1 MIDRRSLVE
10 VGVAMVLRDRFS
22 NEAGRISNSFRT
34 MMNDM
39 NTWNRGIQM
48 STSNAFEF
56 GKELVGGMARAYQ
69 YSAGVYDQVFLASK
83 MSGANAAQQAR
94 LMQVAKEVNEVT
106 PLTAADIASGEKY
119 LAMAGNNV
127 EQIERMI
134 GPAAKLAS
142 IFSMPLGQKG
152 GVADLVTNI
161 MQTFNIPSQNATQV
175 VDQLATAVTSANIS
189 LTDLAQS
196 FQYSGA
202 EFRNAKISMGDAAAA
217 IGVLGN
223 QGIQASSAG
232 TALANMMRYL
242 TLSVTGQKKGGGE
255 MLKSLGIDP
264 KTLVDASGNLL
275 RLDKIISILGDKLR
289 GKRGID
295 ISSALFNIF
304 GVRGTRAAS
313 ALLQDY
319 WTGANK
325 LTELMDKVAGASG
338 TVENL
343 TQERLQTPAGIIEQ
357 FKSNWE
363 NFIVTAGSTLAEV
376 FSPVLKLG
384 SGILKIINSMQET
397 WAGKFLVKVVATGA
411 VVGTLYQGFKF
422 IQGTIKM
429 ISTFQ
434 ALATS
439 ETNGMAEG
447 MVRTNV
453 QASILEGHMRN
464 ISAMMMRMTAM
475 QMAPGK
481 FFALPMGGTIGKTR
495 KGTVVARDAR
505 GRFTSMSTLA
515 GAGVGAAVG
524 STVTKTAGQQI
535 AKKGARGFGA
545 AVGSTVTKTAG
556 QQIAKKGAMGFGAR
570 LLGGRLL
577 GFLGGPWG
585 LLASIAIPA
594 LIEVIGGL
602 TNSVDKNTAA
612 LTSEETKASIQD
624 RNQQAFVDA
633 VRSAIR
639 DGFKDSRINISV
651 DGNEAGDFA
660 PGGQQD
666 FTGISLGLN

>member
-1 MIDRRSLVE
+1 MINSRSLVE
-10 VGVAMVLRDRFS
+10 VGVAMVLKDRFS

-48 STSNAFEF
+48 SAANAFDF
-56 GKELVGGMARAYQ
+56 GKELVGGMAKAYQ
-69 YSAGVYDQVFLASK
+69 YSAEVYDQVFLASK

-106 PLTAADIASGEKY
+106 PLTAKDIASGERY

-127 EQIERMI
+127 EQIEKMI

-142 IFSMPLGQKG
+142 IFSMPVGEKG
-152 GVADLVTNI
+152 GVADLMTNI

-175 VDQLATAVTSANIS
+175 VDQLATAVNSANIS

-242 TLSVTGQKKGGGE
+242 TLSVTGQKKTGST

-264 KTLVDASGNLL
+264 ASLVDSQGNLL
-275 RLDKIISILGDKLR
+275 RLDKIITMLGDKLR
-289 GKRGID
+289 GRRGID

-319 WTGANK
+319 WSGTNK
-325 LTELMDKVAGASG
+325 LTELMDKVNSAKG
-338 TVENL
+338 TVESL

-363 NFIVTAGSTLAEV
+363 NFVVTVGSTLAQV
-376 FSPVLKLG
+376 FNPLLKFG
-384 SGILKIINSMQET
+384 SGLFKIINDIQET

-411 VVGTLYQGFKF
+411 LVGTLYQGFKF
-422 IQGTIKM
+422 ISGTIRM

-434 ALATS
+434 ALATA
-439 ETNGMAEG
+439 ETEGMAAG
-447 MVRTNV
+447 MTKTNV
-453 QASILEGHMRN
+453 QATILEGHLRN
-464 ISAMMMRMTAM
+464 ISAMMMRMTAL

-481 FFALPMGGTIGKTR
+481 FFALPMGGTVGKTK
-495 KGTVVARDAR
+495 KGTVVARDSQ

-515 GAGVGAAVG
+515 GAGAGAAVG
-524 STVTKTAGQQI
+524 STVTRTAGQQV
-535 AKKGARGFGA
+535 AKRGA
-545 AVGSTVTKTAG
+545 
-556 QQIAKKGAMGFGAR
+556 IGFGAR
-570 LLGGRLL
+570 LLGSRLL
-577 GFLGGPWG
+577 GFLGGPLG
-585 LLASIAIPA
+585 LALSIGIPL

-602 TNSVDKNTAA
+602 TNSVDKNTEA
-612 LTSEETKASIQD
+612 LNSDDNKASIQE
-624 RNQQAFVDA
+624 RNQQAFVEA

-651 DGNEAGDFA
+651 DGEPVGDFA
-660 PGGQQD
+660 PGNSSD
-666 FTGISLGLN
+666 FTGIALGIN

>member
-1 MIDRRSLVE
+1 MINSRSLVE
-10 VGVAMVLRDRFS
+10 VGVAMVLKDRFS

-48 STSNAFEF
+48 SAANAFDF
-56 GKELVGGMARAYQ
+56 GKELVGGMAKAYQ

-106 PLTAADIASGEKY
+106 PLTAKGIASGERY

-127 EQIERMI
+127 EQIEKMI

-142 IFSMPLGQKG
+142 IFSMPLGEKG
-152 GVADLVTNI
+152 GVADLMTNI

-242 TLSVTGQKKGGGE
+242 TLSVTGQKKAGST

-264 KTLVDASGNLL
+264 ASLVDSQGNLL
-275 RLDKIISILGDKLR
+275 RLDKIITMLGDKLR
-289 GKRGID
+289 GRRGID

-319 WTGANK
+319 WSGTNK
-325 LTELMDKVAGASG
+325 LTELMDKVNSAKG
-338 TVENL
+338 TVESL

-363 NFIVTAGSTLAEV
+363 NFVVTVGSTLAQV
-376 FSPVLKLG
+376 FNPLLKFG
-384 SGILKIINSMQET
+384 SGLFKIINDIQET

-411 VVGTLYQGFKF
+411 LVGTLYQGFKF
-422 IQGTIKM
+422 ISGTIRM

-434 ALATS
+434 ALATA
-439 ETNGMAEG
+439 ETEGMAAG
-447 MVRTNV
+447 MTKTNV
-453 QASILEGHMRN
+453 QATILEGHLRN
-464 ISAMMMRMTAM
+464 ISAMMMRMTAL

-481 FFALPMGGTIGKTR
+481 FFALPMGGTVGKTK
-495 KGTVVARDAR
+495 KGTVVARDSQ

-515 GAGVGAAVG
+515 GAGAGAAVG
-524 STVTKTAGQQI
+524 STVTRTAGQQV
-535 AKKGARGFGA
+535 AKRGA
-545 AVGSTVTKTAG
+545 
-556 QQIAKKGAMGFGAR
+556 IGFGAR
-570 LLGGRLL
+570 LLGSRLL
-577 GFLGGPWG
+577 GFLGGPLG
-585 LLASIAIPA
+585 LALSIGIPL
-594 LIEVIGGL
+594 LIEVIGSL
-602 TNSVDKNTAA
+602 TSSVDKNTEA
-612 LTSEETKASIQD
+612 LNSDDNKASIQE
-624 RNQQAFVDA
+624 RNQQAFVEA

-651 DGNEAGDFA
+651 DGEPVGDFA
-660 PGGQQD
+660 PGNSSD
-666 FTGISLGLN
+666 FTGIALGIN

>member
-1 MIDRRSLVE
+1 MINSRSLVE
-10 VGVAMVLRDRFS
+10 VGVAMVLKDRFS

-48 STSNAFEF
+48 SAANAFDF
-56 GKELVGGMARAYQ
+56 GKELVGGMAKAYQ

-106 PLTAADIASGEKY
+106 PLTAKDIASGERY

-127 EQIERMI
+127 EQIEKMI

-142 IFSMPLGQKG
+142 IFSMPLGEKG
-152 GVADLVTNI
+152 GVADLMTNI

-175 VDQLATAVTSANIS
+175 VDQLATAVNSANIS

-242 TLSVTGQKKGGGE
+242 TLSVTGQKKAGST

-264 KTLVDASGNLL
+264 ASLVDSQGNLL
-275 RLDKIISILGDKLR
+275 RLDKIITMLGDKLR
-289 GKRGID
+289 GRRGID

-319 WTGANK
+319 WSGTNK
-325 LTELMDKVAGASG
+325 LTELMDKVNSAKG
-338 TVENL
+338 TVESL
-343 TQERLQTPAGIIEQ
+343 AQERLQTPAGIIEQ

-363 NFIVTAGSTLAEV
+363 NFVVTVGSTLAQV
-376 FSPVLKLG
+376 FNPLPKFG
-384 SGILKIINSMQET
+384 SGLLKIINDIQET

-411 VVGTLYQGFKF
+411 LVGTLYQGFKF
-422 IQGTIKM
+422 ISGTIRM

-434 ALATS
+434 ALATA
-439 ETNGMAEG
+439 ETEGMAAG
-447 MVRTNV
+447 MTKTNV
-453 QASILEGHMRN
+453 QATILEGHLRN
-464 ISAMMMRMTAM
+464 ISAMMMRMTAL

-481 FFALPMGGTIGKTR
+481 FFALPMGGTVGKTK
-495 KGTVVARDAR
+495 KGTVVARDSQ

-515 GAGVGAAVG
+515 GAGAGAAVG
-524 STVTKTAGQQI
+524 STVTRTAGQQV
-535 AKKGARGFGA
+535 AKRGA
-545 AVGSTVTKTAG
+545 
-556 QQIAKKGAMGFGAR
+556 IGFGAR
-570 LLGGRLL
+570 LLGSRLL
-577 GFLGGPWG
+577 GFLGGPLG
-585 LLASIAIPA
+585 LALSIGIPL

-602 TNSVDKNTAA
+602 TNSVDKNTEA
-612 LTSEETKASIQD
+612 LNSDDNKASIQE
-624 RNQQAFVDA
+624 RNQQAFVEA

-651 DGNEAGDFA
+651 DGEPVGDFA
-660 PGGQQD
+660 PGNSSD
-666 FTGISLGLN
+666 FTGIALGIN

>member
-1 MIDRRSLVE
+1 MINSRSLVE
-10 VGVAMVLRDRFS
+10 VGVAMVLKDRFS

-48 STSNAFEF
+48 SAANAFDF
-56 GKELVGGMARAYQ
+56 GKELVGGMAKAYQ

-83 MSGANAAQQAR
+83 MSGANAAQQVR
-94 LMQVAKEVNEVT
+94 LMQVAKEVNEVL
-106 PLTAADIASGEKY
+106 PLTAKDIASGEKY

-127 EQIERMI
+127 EQIEKMI

-142 IFSMPLGQKG
+142 IFSMPLGEKG
-152 GVADLVTNI
+152 GVADLMTNI

-242 TLSVTGQKKGGGE
+242 TLSVTGQKKAGST

-264 KTLVDASGNLL
+264 ASLVDSQGNLL
-275 RLDKIISILGDKLR
+275 RLDKIITMLGDKLR
-289 GKRGID
+289 GRRGID

-319 WTGANK
+319 WSGTNK
-325 LTELMDKVAGASG
+325 LTELMDKVNSAKG

-363 NFIVTAGSTLAEV
+363 NFVVTVGSTLAQV
-376 FSPVLKLG
+376 FNPLLKFG
-384 SGILKIINSMQET
+384 SGLLKIINDIQET

-411 VVGTLYQGFKF
+411 LVGTLYQGFKF
-422 IQGTIKM
+422 ISGTIRM

-434 ALATS
+434 ALATA
-439 ETNGMAEG
+439 ETEGMAAG
-447 MVRTNV
+447 MTKTNV
-453 QASILEGHMRN
+453 QATILEGHLRN
-464 ISAMMMRMTAM
+464 ISAMMMRMTAL

-481 FFALPMGGTIGKTR
+481 FFALPMGGTVGKTK
-495 KGTVVARDAR
+495 KGTVVARDSQ

-515 GAGVGAAVG
+515 GAGAGAAVG
-524 STVTKTAGQQI
+524 STVTRTAGQQV
-535 AKKGARGFGA
+535 AKRGA
-545 AVGSTVTKTAG
+545 
-556 QQIAKKGAMGFGAR
+556 IGFGAR
-570 LLGGRLL
+570 LLGSRLL
-577 GFLGGPWG
+577 GFLGGPLG
-585 LLASIAIPA
+585 LALSIGIPL

-602 TNSVDKNTAA
+602 TNSVDKNTEA
-612 LTSEETKASIQD
+612 LNSDDNKASIQE
-624 RNQQAFVDA
+624 RNQQAFVEA

-651 DGNEAGDFA
+651 DGEPVGDFA
-660 PGGQQD
+660 PGNSSD
-666 FTGISLGLN
+666 FTGIALGIN

>member
-1 MIDRRSLVE
+1 MINSRSLVE
-10 VGVAMVLRDRFS
+10 VGVAMVLKDRFS

-48 STSNAFEF
+48 SAANAFDF
-56 GKELVGGMARAYQ
+56 GKELVGGMAKAYQ

-106 PLTAADIASGEKY
+106 PLTAKDIASGERY

-127 EQIERMI
+127 EQIEKMI

-142 IFSMPLGQKG
+142 IFSMPLGEKG
-152 GVADLVTNI
+152 GVADLMTNI

-242 TLSVTGQKKGGGE
+242 TLSVTGQKKAGST

-264 KTLVDASGNLL
+264 ASLVDSQGNLL
-275 RLDKIISILGDKLR
+275 RLDKIITMLGDKLR
-289 GKRGID
+289 GRRGID

-319 WTGANK
+319 WSGTNK
-325 LTELMDKVAGASG
+325 LTELMDKVNSAKG
-338 TVENL
+338 TVESL

-363 NFIVTAGSTLAEV
+363 NFVVTVGSTLAQV
-376 FSPVLKLG
+376 FNPLLKFG
-384 SGILKIINSMQET
+384 SGLLKIINDIQET

-411 VVGTLYQGFKF
+411 LVGTLYQGFKF
-422 IQGTIKM
+422 ISGTIRM

-434 ALATS
+434 ALATA
-439 ETNGMAEG
+439 ETEGMAAG
-447 MVRTNV
+447 MTKTNV
-453 QASILEGHMRN
+453 QATILEGHIRN
-464 ISAMMMRMTAM
+464 ISAMMMRMTAL

-481 FFALPMGGTIGKTR
+481 FFALPMGGTVGKTK
-495 KGTVVARDAR
+495 KGTVVARDSQ

-515 GAGVGAAVG
+515 GAGAGAAVG
-524 STVTKTAGQQI
+524 STVTRTAGQQV
-535 AKKGARGFGA
+535 AKRGA
-545 AVGSTVTKTAG
+545 
-556 QQIAKKGAMGFGAR
+556 IGFGAR
-570 LLGGRLL
+570 LLGSRLL
-577 GFLGGPWG
+577 GFLGGPLG
-585 LLASIAIPA
+585 LALSIGIPL

-602 TNSVDKNTAA
+602 TNSVDKNTEA
-612 LTSEETKASIQD
+612 LNSDDNKASIQE
-624 RNQQAFVDA
+624 RNQQAFVEA

-651 DGNEAGDFA
+651 DGEPVGDFA
-660 PGGQQD
+660 PGNSSD
-666 FTGISLGLN
+666 FTGIALGIN

>member
-1 MIDRRSLVE
+1 MINSRRLVE
-10 VGVAMVLRDRFS
+10 VGVAMVLKDRFS

-48 STSNAFEF
+48 SAANAFDF
-56 GKELVGGMARAYQ
+56 GKELVGGMAKAYQ

-106 PLTAADIASGEKY
+106 PLTAKDIASGERY

-127 EQIERMI
+127 EQIEKMI

-142 IFSMPLGQKG
+142 IFSMPVGEKG
-152 GVADLVTNI
+152 GVADLMTNI

-175 VDQLATAVTSANIS
+175 VDQLATAVNSANIS

-242 TLSVTGQKKGGGE
+242 TLSVTGQKKAGST

-264 KTLVDASGNLL
+264 ASLVDSQGNLL
-275 RLDKIISILGDKLR
+275 RLDKIITMLGDKLR
-289 GKRGID
+289 GRRGID

-319 WTGANK
+319 WSGTNK
-325 LTELMDKVAGASG
+325 LTELMDKVNSAKG
-338 TVENL
+338 TVESL

-363 NFIVTAGSTLAEV
+363 NFVVTVGSTLAQV
-376 FSPVLKLG
+376 FNPLLKFG
-384 SGILKIINSMQET
+384 SGLLKIINDIQET

-411 VVGTLYQGFKF
+411 LVGTLYQGFKF
-422 IQGTIKM
+422 ISGTIRM

-434 ALATS
+434 ALATA
-439 ETNGMAEG
+439 ETEGMAAG
-447 MVRTNV
+447 MTKTNV
-453 QASILEGHMRN
+453 QATILEGHLRN
-464 ISAMMMRMTAM
+464 ISAMMMRMTAL

-481 FFALPMGGTIGKTR
+481 FFALPMGGTVGKTK
-495 KGTVVARDAR
+495 KGTVVARDSQ

-515 GAGVGAAVG
+515 GAGAGAAVG
-524 STVTKTAGQQI
+524 STVTRTAGQQV
-535 AKKGARGFGA
+535 AKRGA
-545 AVGSTVTKTAG
+545 
-556 QQIAKKGAMGFGAR
+556 IGFGAR
-570 LLGGRLL
+570 LLGSRLL
-577 GFLGGPWG
+577 GFLGGPLG
-585 LLASIAIPA
+585 LALSIGIPL

-602 TNSVDKNTAA
+602 TNSVDKNTEA
-612 LTSEETKASIQD
+612 LNSDDNKASIQE
-624 RNQQAFVDA
+624 RNQQAFVEA

-651 DGNEAGDFA
+651 DGEPVGDFA
-660 PGGQQD
+660 PGNSSD
-666 FTGISLGLN
+666 FTGIALGIN

>member
-1 MIDRRSLVE
+1 MINSRSLVE
-10 VGVAMVLRDRFS
+10 VGVAMVLKDRFS

-48 STSNAFEF
+48 SAANAFDF
-56 GKELVGGMARAYQ
+56 GKELVGGMAKAYQ
-69 YSAGVYDQVFLASK
+69 YSAGVYDQVLLASK

-106 PLTAADIASGEKY
+106 PLTAKDIASGEKY

-127 EQIERMI
+127 EQIEKMI

-142 IFSMPLGQKG
+142 IFSMPLGEKG
-152 GVADLVTNI
+152 GVADLMTNI
-161 MQTFNIPSQNATQV
+161 MQTFDIPSQNATQV

-242 TLSVTGQKKGGGE
+242 TLSVTGQKKAGST

-264 KTLVDASGNLL
+264 ASLVDSQGNLL
-275 RLDKIISILGDKLR
+275 RLDKIITMLGDKLR
-289 GKRGID
+289 GRRGID

-319 WTGANK
+319 WSGTNK
-325 LTELMDKVAGASG
+325 LTELMDKVNSAKG

-363 NFIVTAGSTLAEV
+363 NFIVTAGSTLAKV
-376 FSPVLKLG
+376 FNPLLKFG
-384 SGILKIINSMQET
+384 SGLLKIINDIQET
-397 WAGKFLVKVVATGA
+397 WAGKFLVKIVATGA
-411 VVGTLYQGFKF
+411 LVGTIYQGFKF
-422 IQGTIKM
+422 ISGTIRM

-434 ALATS
+434 ALATA
-439 ETNGMAEG
+439 ETEGMAAG
-447 MVRTNV
+447 MTKTNV
-453 QASILEGHMRN
+453 QATILEGHLRN
-464 ISAMMMRMTAM
+464 ISAMMMRMTAL

-481 FFALPMGGTIGKTR
+481 FFALPMGGTVGKTK
-495 KGTVVARDAR
+495 KGTVVARDSQ

-515 GAGVGAAVG
+515 GAGAGAAVG
-524 STVTKTAGQQI
+524 STVTRTAGQQV
-535 AKKGARGFGA
+535 AKRGA
-545 AVGSTVTKTAG
+545 
-556 QQIAKKGAMGFGAR
+556 IGFGAR
-570 LLGGRLL
+570 LLGSRLL
-577 GFLGGPWG
+577 GFLGGPLG
-585 LLASIAIPA
+585 LALSIGIPL
-594 LIEVIGGL
+594 LIEVIGSL
-602 TNSVDKNTAA
+602 TSSVDKNTEA
-612 LTSEETKASIQD
+612 LNSDDNKASIQE
-624 RNQQAFVDA
+624 RNQQAFVEA

-651 DGNEAGDFA
+651 DGEPVGDFA
-660 PGGQQD
+660 PGNSSD
-666 FTGISLGLN
+666 FTGIALGIN

>member
-1 MIDRRSLVE
+1 MINSRSLVE
-10 VGVAMVLRDRFS
+10 VGVAMVLKDRFS

-48 STSNAFEF
+48 SAANAFDF
-56 GKELVGGMARAYQ
+56 GKELVGGMAKAYQ

-106 PLTAADIASGEKY
+106 PLTAKDIASGERY

-127 EQIERMI
+127 EQIEKMI

-142 IFSMPLGQKG
+142 IFSMPLGEKG
-152 GVADLVTNI
+152 GVADLMTNI

-242 TLSVTGQKKGGGE
+242 TLSITGQKKAGST

-264 KTLVDASGNLL
+264 ASLVDSQGNLL
-275 RLDKIISILGDKLR
+275 RLDKIITMLGDKLR
-289 GKRGID
+289 GRRGID

-319 WTGANK
+319 WSGTNK
-325 LTELMDKVAGASG
+325 LTELMDKVNSAKG
-338 TVENL
+338 TVESL

-363 NFIVTAGSTLAEV
+363 NFVVTVGSTLAQV
-376 FSPVLKLG
+376 FNPLLKFG
-384 SGILKIINSMQET
+384 SGLLRIINDIQET

-411 VVGTLYQGFKF
+411 LVGTIYQGFKF
-422 IQGTIKM
+422 ISGTIRM

-434 ALATS
+434 ALATA
-439 ETNGMAEG
+439 ETEGMAAG
-447 MVRTNV
+447 MTKTNV
-453 QASILEGHMRN
+453 QATILEGHLRN
-464 ISAMMMRMTAM
+464 ISAMMMRMTAL

-481 FFALPMGGTIGKTR
+481 FFALPMGGTVGKTK
-495 KGTVVARDAR
+495 KGTVVARDSQ

-515 GAGVGAAVG
+515 GAGAGAAVG
-524 STVTKTAGQQI
+524 STVTRTAGQQV
-535 AKKGARGFGA
+535 AKRGA
-545 AVGSTVTKTAG
+545 
-556 QQIAKKGAMGFGAR
+556 IGFGAR
-570 LLGGRLL
+570 LLGSRLL
-577 GFLGGPWG
+577 GFLGGPLG
-585 LLASIAIPA
+585 LALSIGIPL

-602 TNSVDKNTAA
+602 TNSVDKNTEA
-612 LTSEETKASIQD
+612 LNSDDNKASIQE
-624 RNQQAFVDA
+624 RNQQAFVEA

-651 DGNEAGDFA
+651 DGEPVGDFA
-660 PGGQQD
+660 PGNSSD
-666 FTGISLGLN
+666 FTGIALGIN

>member
-1 MIDRRSLVE
+1 MINSRSLVE
-10 VGVAMVLRDRFS
+10 VGVAMVLKDRFS

-48 STSNAFEF
+48 SAANAFDF
-56 GKELVGGMARAYQ
+56 GKELVGGMAKAYQ

-106 PLTAADIASGEKY
+106 PLTAKDIASGERY

-127 EQIERMI
+127 EQIEKMI

-142 IFSMPLGQKG
+142 IFSMPLGEKG
-152 GVADLVTNI
+152 GVADLMTNI

-242 TLSVTGQKKGGGE
+242 TLSVTGQKKAGST

-264 KTLVDASGNLL
+264 ASLVDSQGNLL
-275 RLDKIISILGDKLR
+275 RLDKIITMLGDKLR
-289 GKRGID
+289 GRRGID

-319 WTGANK
+319 WSGTNK
-325 LTELMDKVAGASG
+325 LTELMDKVNSAKG
-338 TVENL
+338 TVESL

-363 NFIVTAGSTLAEV
+363 NFVVTVGSTLAQV
-376 FSPVLKLG
+376 FNPLLKFG
-384 SGILKIINSMQET
+384 SGLLRIINDIQET

-411 VVGTLYQGFKF
+411 LVGTLYQGFKF
-422 IQGTIKM
+422 ISGTIRM

-434 ALATS
+434 ALATA
-439 ETNGMAEG
+439 ETEGMAAG
-447 MVRTNV
+447 MTKTNV
-453 QASILEGHMRN
+453 QATILEGHLRN
-464 ISAMMMRMTAM
+464 ISAMMMRMTAL

-481 FFALPMGGTIGKTR
+481 FFALPMGGTVGKTK
-495 KGTVVARDAR
+495 KGTVVARDSQ

-515 GAGVGAAVG
+515 GAGAGAAVG
-524 STVTKTAGQQI
+524 STVTRTAGQQV
-535 AKKGARGFGA
+535 AKRGA
-545 AVGSTVTKTAG
+545 
-556 QQIAKKGAMGFGAR
+556 IGFGAR
-570 LLGGRLL
+570 LLGSRLL
-577 GFLGGPWG
+577 GFLGGPLG
-585 LLASIAIPA
+585 LALSIGIPL

-602 TNSVDKNTAA
+602 TNSVDKNTEA
-612 LTSEETKASIQD
+612 LNSDDNKASIQE
-624 RNQQAFVDA
+624 RNQQAFVEA

-651 DGNEAGDFA
+651 DGEPVGDFA
-660 PGGQQD
+660 PGNSSD
-666 FTGISLGLN
+666 FTGIALGIN

>member
-1 MIDRRSLVE
+1 MINSRSLVE
-10 VGVAMVLRDRFS
+10 VGVAMVLKDRFS

-48 STSNAFEF
+48 SAANAFDF
-56 GKELVGGMARAYQ
+56 GKELVGGMAKAYQ

-106 PLTAADIASGEKY
+106 PLTAKDIASGERY

-127 EQIERMI
+127 EQIEKMI

-142 IFSMPLGQKG
+142 IFSMPLGEKG
-152 GVADLVTNI
+152 GVADLMTNI

-242 TLSVTGQKKGGGE
+242 TLSVTGQKKAGST

-264 KTLVDASGNLL
+264 ASLVDSQGNLL
-275 RLDKIISILGDKLR
+275 RLDKIITMLGDKLR
-289 GKRGID
+289 GRRGID

-319 WTGANK
+319 WSGTNK
-325 LTELMDKVAGASG
+325 LTELMNKVNSAKG

-363 NFIVTAGSTLAEV
+363 NFVVTVGSTLAQV
-376 FSPVLKLG
+376 FNPLLKFG
-384 SGILKIINSMQET
+384 SGLFKIINDIQET
-397 WAGKFLVKVVATGA
+397 WAGKFLVKIVATGA
-411 VVGTLYQGFKF
+411 LVGTIHQGFKF
-422 IQGTIKM
+422 ISGTIRM

-434 ALATS
+434 ALATA
-439 ETNGMAEG
+439 ETEGMAAG
-447 MVRTNV
+447 MTKTNV
-453 QASILEGHMRN
+453 QATILEGHLRN
-464 ISAMMMRMTAM
+464 ISAMMMRMTAL

-481 FFALPMGGTIGKTR
+481 FFALPMGGTVGKTK
-495 KGTVVARDAR
+495 KGTVVARDSQ

-515 GAGVGAAVG
+515 GAGAGAAVG
-524 STVTKTAGQQI
+524 STVTRTAGQQV
-535 AKKGARGFGA
+535 AKRGA
-545 AVGSTVTKTAG
+545 
-556 QQIAKKGAMGFGAR
+556 IGFGAR
-570 LLGGRLL
+570 LLGSRLL
-577 GFLGGPWG
+577 GFLGGPLG
-585 LLASIAIPA
+585 LALSIGIPL
-594 LIEVIGGL
+594 LIEVIGSL
-602 TNSVDKNTAA
+602 TSSVDKNTEA
-612 LTSEETKASIQD
+612 LNSDDNKASIQE
-624 RNQQAFVDA
+624 RNQQAFVEA

-651 DGNEAGDFA
+651 DGEPVGDFA
-660 PGGQQD
+660 PGNSSD
-666 FTGISLGLN
+666 FTGIALGIN

>member
-1 MIDRRSLVE
+1 MINSRSLVE
-10 VGVAMVLRDRFS
+10 VGVAMVLKDRFS

-48 STSNAFEF
+48 SAANAFDF
-56 GKELVGGMARAYQ
+56 GKELVGGMAKAYQ

-106 PLTAADIASGEKY
+106 PLTAKDIASGERY

-127 EQIERMI
+127 EQIEKMI

-142 IFSMPLGQKG
+142 IFSMPLGEKG
-152 GVADLVTNI
+152 GVADLMTNI
-161 MQTFNIPSQNATQV
+161 MQTFNMPSQNATQV

-242 TLSVTGQKKGGGE
+242 TLSVTGQKKAGST

-264 KTLVDASGNLL
+264 ASLVDSQGNLL
-275 RLDKIISILGDKLR
+275 RLDKIITMLGDKLR
-289 GKRGID
+289 GRRGID
-295 ISSALFNIF
+295 VSSALFNIF

-319 WTGANK
+319 WSGTNK
-325 LTELMDKVAGASG
+325 LTELMDKVNSAKG
-338 TVENL
+338 TVESL

-363 NFIVTAGSTLAEV
+363 NFVVTVGSTLAQV
-376 FSPVLKLG
+376 FNPLLKFG
-384 SGILKIINSMQET
+384 SGLLKIINDIQET

-411 VVGTLYQGFKF
+411 LVGTLYQGFKF
-422 IQGTIKM
+422 ISGTIRM

-434 ALATS
+434 ALATA
-439 ETNGMAEG
+439 ETEGMAAG
-447 MVRTNV
+447 MTKTNV
-453 QASILEGHMRN
+453 QATILEGHLRN
-464 ISAMMMRMTAM
+464 ISAMMMRMTAL

-481 FFALPMGGTIGKTR
+481 FFALPMGGTVGKTK
-495 KGTVVARDAR
+495 KGTVVARDSQ
-505 GRFTSMSTLA
+505 GRFTTMSTLA
-515 GAGVGAAVG
+515 GAGAGAAVG
-524 STVTKTAGQQI
+524 STVTRTAGQQV
-535 AKKGARGFGA
+535 AKRGA
-545 AVGSTVTKTAG
+545 
-556 QQIAKKGAMGFGAR
+556 IGFGAR
-570 LLGGRLL
+570 LLGSRLL
-577 GFLGGPWG
+577 GFLGGPLG
-585 LLASIAIPA
+585 LALSIGIPL

-602 TNSVDKNTAA
+602 TSSVDKNTEA
-612 LTSEETKASIQD
+612 LNSDDNKASIQE
-624 RNQQAFVDA
+624 RNQQAFVEA

-639 DGFKDSRINISV
+639 EGFKDSRINISV
-651 DGNEAGDFA
+651 DGEPVGDFA
-660 PGGQQD
+660 PGNSSD
-666 FTGISLGLN
+666 FTGIALGIN

>member
-1 MIDRRSLVE
+1 MINSRSLVE
-10 VGVAMVLRDRFS
+10 VGVAMVLKDRFS

-48 STSNAFEF
+48 SAANAFDF
-56 GKELVGGMARAYQ
+56 GKELVGGMAKAYQ

-106 PLTAADIASGEKY
+106 PLTAKDIASGERY

-127 EQIERMI
+127 EQIEKMI

-142 IFSMPLGQKG
+142 IFSMPLGEKG
-152 GVADLVTNI
+152 GVADLMTNI

-242 TLSVTGQKKGGGE
+242 TLSVTGQKKAGST

-264 KTLVDASGNLL
+264 ASLVDSQGNLL
-275 RLDKIISILGDKLR
+275 RLDKIITMLGDKLR
-289 GKRGID
+289 GRRGID

-319 WTGANK
+319 WSGTNK
-325 LTELMDKVAGASG
+325 LTELMDKVNSAKG
-338 TVENL
+338 TVESL

-363 NFIVTAGSTLAEV
+363 NFIVTAGSTLAQV
-376 FSPVLKLG
+376 FSPILKLG
-384 SGILKIINSMQET
+384 SGLLKIINDIQET

-411 VVGTLYQGFKF
+411 LVGTLYQGFKF
-422 IQGTIKM
+422 ISGTIRM

-434 ALATS
+434 ALATA
-439 ETNGMAEG
+439 ETEGMAAG
-447 MVRTNV
+447 MTKTNV
-453 QASILEGHMRN
+453 QATILEGHLRN
-464 ISAMMMRMTAM
+464 ISAMMMRMTAL

-481 FFALPMGGTIGKTR
+481 FFALPMGGTVGKTK
-495 KGTVVARDAR
+495 KGTVVARDSQ

-515 GAGVGAAVG
+515 GAGAGAAVG
-524 STVTKTAGQQI
+524 STVTRTAGQQV
-535 AKKGARGFGA
+535 AKRGA
-545 AVGSTVTKTAG
+545 
-556 QQIAKKGAMGFGAR
+556 IGFGAR
-570 LLGGRLL
+570 LLGSRLL
-577 GFLGGPWG
+577 GFLGGPLG
-585 LLASIAIPA
+585 LALSIGIPL

-602 TNSVDKNTAA
+602 TNSVDKNTEA
-612 LTSEETKASIQD
+612 LNSDDNKASIQE
-624 RNQQAFVDA
+624 RNQQAFVEA

-651 DGNEAGDFA
+651 DGEPVGDFA
-660 PGGQQD
+660 PGNSSD
-666 FTGISLGLN
+666 FTGIALGIN

>member
-106 PLTAADIASGEKY
+106 PLTAADIASGERY

-142 IFSMPLGQKG
+142 IFSIPLGQKG
-152 GVADLVTNI
+152 GVADLMTNI

-264 KTLVDASGNLL
+264 ASLVDASGNLL

-325 LTELMDKVAGASG
+325 LTELMDKVAGANG

-429 ISTFQ
+429 IGTFQ
-434 ALATS
+434 ALATT

-453 QASILEGHMRN
+453 QATILEGHMRN

-481 FFALPMGGTIGKTR
+481 FFALPMGGAIGKTK

-515 GAGVGAAVG
+515 GGAGVGAAVG
-524 STVTKTAGQQI
+524 SNI
-535 AKKGARGFGA
+535 
-545 AVGSTVTKTAG
+545 TKTAG

-602 TNSVDKNTAA
+602 TSSVDNNTAA
-612 LTSEETKASIQD
+612 LNSEETKASIQD
-624 RNQQAFVDA
+624 RNQQAFIDA
-633 VRSAIR
+633 VRGAIR

>member
-1 MIDRRSLVE
+1 MINSRSLVE
-10 VGVAMVLRDRFS
+10 VGVAMVLKDRFS

-48 STSNAFEF
+48 SAANAFDF
-56 GKELVGGMARAYQ
+56 GKELVGGMAKAYQ

-83 MSGANAAQQAR
+83 VSGANAAQQAR

-106 PLTAADIASGEKY
+106 PLTAKDIASGERY

-127 EQIERMI
+127 EQIEKMI

-142 IFSMPLGQKG
+142 IFSMPVGEKG
-152 GVADLVTNI
+152 GVADLMTNI

-175 VDQLATAVTSANIS
+175 VDQLATAVNSANIS

-242 TLSVTGQKKGGGE
+242 TLSVTGQKKAGST

-264 KTLVDASGNLL
+264 ASLVDSQGNLL
-275 RLDKIISILGDKLR
+275 RLDKIITILGDKLR
-289 GKRGID
+289 GRRGID

-319 WTGANK
+319 WSGTNK
-325 LTELMDKVAGASG
+325 LTELMDKVNSAKG
-338 TVENL
+338 TVESL

-363 NFIVTAGSTLAEV
+363 NFVVTVGSTLAQV
-376 FSPVLKLG
+376 FNPLLKFG
-384 SGILKIINSMQET
+384 SGLFKIINDIQET

-411 VVGTLYQGFKF
+411 LVGTLYQGFKF
-422 IQGTIKM
+422 ISGTIRM

-434 ALATS
+434 ALATA
-439 ETNGMAEG
+439 ETEGMAAG
-447 MVRTNV
+447 MTKTNV
-453 QASILEGHMRN
+453 QATILEGHLRN
-464 ISAMMMRMTAM
+464 ISAMMMRMTAL

-481 FFALPMGGTIGKTR
+481 FFALPMGGTVGKTK
-495 KGTVVARDAR
+495 KGTVVARDSQ

-515 GAGVGAAVG
+515 GAGAGAAVG
-524 STVTKTAGQQI
+524 STVTRTAGQQV
-535 AKKGARGFGA
+535 AKRGA
-545 AVGSTVTKTAG
+545 
-556 QQIAKKGAMGFGAR
+556 IGFGAR
-570 LLGGRLL
+570 LLGSRLL
-577 GFLGGPWG
+577 GFLGGPLG
-585 LLASIAIPA
+585 LALSIGIPL

-602 TNSVDKNTAA
+602 TNSVDKNTEA
-612 LTSEETKASIQD
+612 LNSDDNKASIQE
-624 RNQQAFVDA
+624 RNQQAFVEA

>member
-1 MIDRRSLVE
+1 MINSRSLVE
-10 VGVAMVLRDRFS
+10 VGVAMVLKDRFS

-48 STSNAFEF
+48 SAANAFDF
-56 GKELVGGMARAYQ
+56 GKELVGGMAKAYQ

-106 PLTAADIASGEKY
+106 PLTAKDIASGERY

-127 EQIERMI
+127 EQIEKMI

-142 IFSMPLGQKG
+142 IFSMPLGEKG
-152 GVADLVTNI
+152 GVADLMTNI

-175 VDQLATAVTSANIS
+175 VDQLATAVNSANIS

-242 TLSVTGQKKGGGE
+242 TLSVTGQKKAGST

-264 KTLVDASGNLL
+264 ASLVDSQGNLL
-275 RLDKIISILGDKLR
+275 RLDKIITMLGDKLR
-289 GKRGID
+289 GRRGID

-319 WTGANK
+319 WSGTNK
-325 LTELMDKVAGASG
+325 LTELMDKVNSAKG
-338 TVENL
+338 TVESL
-343 TQERLQTPAGIIEQ
+343 AQERLQTPAGIIEQ

-363 NFIVTAGSTLAEV
+363 NFVVTVGSTLAQV
-376 FSPVLKLG
+376 FNPLLKFG
-384 SGILKIINSMQET
+384 SGLFKIINDIQET

-411 VVGTLYQGFKF
+411 LVGTLYQGFKF
-422 IQGTIKM
+422 ISGTIRM

-434 ALATS
+434 ALATA
-439 ETNGMAEG
+439 ETEGMAAG
-447 MVRTNV
+447 MTKTNV
-453 QASILEGHMRN
+453 QATILEGHLRN
-464 ISAMMMRMTAM
+464 ISAMMMRMTAL

-481 FFALPMGGTIGKTR
+481 FFALPMGGTVGKTK
-495 KGTVVARDAR
+495 KGTVVARDSQ

-515 GAGVGAAVG
+515 GAGAGAAVG
-524 STVTKTAGQQI
+524 STVTRTAGQQV
-535 AKKGARGFGA
+535 AKRGA
-545 AVGSTVTKTAG
+545 
-556 QQIAKKGAMGFGAR
+556 IGFGAR
-570 LLGGRLL
+570 LLGSRLL
-577 GFLGGPWG
+577 GFLGGPLG
-585 LLASIAIPA
+585 LALSIGIPL
-594 LIEVIGGL
+594 LIEVIGSL
-602 TNSVDKNTAA
+602 TSSVDKNTEA
-612 LTSEETKASIQD
+612 LNSDDNKASIQE
-624 RNQQAFVDA
+624 RNQQAFVEA

-651 DGNEAGDFA
+651 DGEPVGDFA
-660 PGGQQD
+660 PGNSSD
-666 FTGISLGLN
+666 FTGIALGIN

>member
-106 PLTAADIASGEKY
+106 PLTAADIASGERY

-357 FKSNWE
+357 FKSTWE

-429 ISTFQ
+429 IGTFQ

-535 AKKGARGFGA
+535 AKKGA
-545 AVGSTVTKTAG
+545 
-556 QQIAKKGAMGFGAR
+556 MGFGAR

-602 TNSVDKNTAA
+602 TNSVDKNTEA

>member
-1 MIDRRSLVE
+1 MINSRSLVE
-10 VGVAMVLRDRFS
+10 VGVAMVLKDRFS

-48 STSNAFEF
+48 SAANAFDF
-56 GKELVGGMARAYQ
+56 GKELVGGMAKAYQ

-106 PLTAADIASGEKY
+106 PLTAKDIASGERY

-127 EQIERMI
+127 EQIEKMI

-142 IFSMPLGQKG
+142 IFSMPLGEKG
-152 GVADLVTNI
+152 GVADLMTNI

-242 TLSVTGQKKGGGE
+242 TLSVTGQKKAGST

-264 KTLVDASGNLL
+264 ASLVDSQGNLL
-275 RLDKIISILGDKLR
+275 RLDKIITMLGDKLR
-289 GKRGID
+289 GRRGID

-319 WTGANK
+319 WSGTNK
-325 LTELMDKVAGASG
+325 LTELMDKVNSAKG
-338 TVENL
+338 TVESL

-363 NFIVTAGSTLAEV
+363 NFIVTAGSTLAQV
-376 FSPVLKLG
+376 FSPILKLG
-384 SGILKIINSMQET
+384 SGLLKIINDIQET

-411 VVGTLYQGFKF
+411 IVGTIYQGFKF
-422 IQGTIKM
+422 ISGTIRM

-434 ALATS
+434 ALATA
-439 ETNGMAEG
+439 ETDGMAAG
-447 MVRTNV
+447 MTRTNV
-453 QASILEGHMRN
+453 QASILEGHLRN
-464 ISAMMMRMTAM
+464 ISAMMMRMTAL

-481 FFALPMGGTIGKTR
+481 FFALPMGGTVGKTK
-495 KGTVVARDAR
+495 KGTVVARDSQ

-515 GAGVGAAVG
+515 GAGAGAAVG
-524 STVTKTAGQQI
+524 STVTRTAGQQV
-535 AKKGARGFGA
+535 AKRGA
-545 AVGSTVTKTAG
+545 
-556 QQIAKKGAMGFGAR
+556 IGFGAR
-570 LLGGRLL
+570 LLGSRLL
-577 GFLGGPWG
+577 GFLGGPLG
-585 LLASIAIPA
+585 LALSIGIPL

-602 TNSVDKNTAA
+602 TNSVDKNTEA
-612 LTSEETKASIQD
+612 LNSDDNKASIQE
-624 RNQQAFVDA
+624 RNQQAFVEA

-651 DGNEAGDFA
+651 DGEPVGDFA
-660 PGGQQD
+660 PGNSSD
-666 FTGISLGLN
+666 FTGIALGIN

>member
-1 MIDRRSLVE
+1 MINSRSLVE
-10 VGVAMVLRDRFS
+10 VGVAMVLKDRFS

-48 STSNAFEF
+48 SAANAFDF
-56 GKELVGGMARAYQ
+56 GKELVGGMAKAYQ

-106 PLTAADIASGEKY
+106 PLTAKDIASGERY

-127 EQIERMI
+127 EQIEKMI

-142 IFSMPLGQKG
+142 IFSMPLGEKG
-152 GVADLVTNI
+152 GVADLMTNV

-242 TLSVTGQKKGGGE
+242 TLSVTGQKKAGST

-264 KTLVDASGNLL
+264 ASLVDSQGNLL
-275 RLDKIISILGDKLR
+275 RLDKIITMLGDKLR
-289 GKRGID
+289 GRRGID

-319 WTGANK
+319 WSGTNK
-325 LTELMDKVAGASG
+325 LTELMDKVNSAKG
-338 TVENL
+338 TVESL

-363 NFIVTAGSTLAEV
+363 NFVVTVGSTLAQV
-376 FSPVLKLG
+376 FNPLLKFG
-384 SGILKIINSMQET
+384 SGLLRIINDIQET

-411 VVGTLYQGFKF
+411 LVGTIYQGFKF
-422 IQGTIKM
+422 ISGTIRM

-434 ALATS
+434 ALATA
-439 ETNGMAEG
+439 ETEGMAAG
-447 MVRTNV
+447 MTKTNV
-453 QASILEGHMRN
+453 QATILEGHLRN
-464 ISAMMMRMTAM
+464 ISAMMMRMTAL

-481 FFALPMGGTIGKTR
+481 FFALPMGGTVGKTK
-495 KGTVVARDAR
+495 KGTVVARDSQ

-515 GAGVGAAVG
+515 GAGAGAAVG
-524 STVTKTAGQQI
+524 STVTRTAGQQV
-535 AKKGARGFGA
+535 AKRGA
-545 AVGSTVTKTAG
+545 
-556 QQIAKKGAMGFGAR
+556 IGFGAR
-570 LLGGRLL
+570 LLGSRLL
-577 GFLGGPWG
+577 GFLGGPLG
-585 LLASIAIPA
+585 LALSIGIPL

-602 TNSVDKNTAA
+602 TSSVDKNTEA
-612 LTSEETKASIQD
+612 LNSDDNKASIQE
-624 RNQQAFVDA
+624 RNQQAFVEA

-651 DGNEAGDFA
+651 DGEPVGDFA
-660 PGGQQD
+660 PGNSSD
-666 FTGISLGLN
+666 FTGIALGIN

>member
-1 MIDRRSLVE
+1 MINSRSLVE
-10 VGVAMVLRDRFS
+10 VGVAMVLKDRFS

-48 STSNAFEF
+48 SAANAFDF
-56 GKELVGGMARAYQ
+56 GKELVGGMAKAYQ

-83 MSGANAAQQAR
+83 VSGANAAQQAR

-106 PLTAADIASGEKY
+106 PLTAKDIASGERY

-127 EQIERMI
+127 EQIEKMI

-142 IFSMPLGQKG
+142 IFSMPLGEKG
-152 GVADLVTNI
+152 GVADLMTNI

-175 VDQLATAVTSANIS
+175 VDQLATAVNSANIS

-242 TLSVTGQKKGGGE
+242 TLSVTGQKKAGST

-264 KTLVDASGNLL
+264 ASLVDSQGNLL
-275 RLDKIISILGDKLR
+275 RLDKIITMLGDKLR
-289 GKRGID
+289 GRRGID

-319 WTGANK
+319 WSGTNN
-325 LTELMDKVAGASG
+325 LTELMDKVNSAKG
-338 TVENL
+338 TVESL
-343 TQERLQTPAGIIEQ
+343 AQERLQTPAGIIEQ

-363 NFIVTAGSTLAEV
+363 NFVVTVGSTLAQV
-376 FSPVLKLG
+376 FNPLLKFG
-384 SGILKIINSMQET
+384 SGLLKIINDIQET

-411 VVGTLYQGFKF
+411 LVGTLYQGFKF
-422 IQGTIKM
+422 ISGTIRM

-434 ALATS
+434 ALATA
-439 ETNGMAEG
+439 ETEGMAAG
-447 MVRTNV
+447 MTKTNV
-453 QASILEGHMRN
+453 QATILEGHLRN
-464 ISAMMMRMTAM
+464 ISAMMMRMTAL

-481 FFALPMGGTIGKTR
+481 FFALPMGGTVGKTK
-495 KGTVVARDAR
+495 KGTVVARDSQ

-515 GAGVGAAVG
+515 GAGAGAAVG
-524 STVTKTAGQQI
+524 STVTRTAGQQV
-535 AKKGARGFGA
+535 AKRGA
-545 AVGSTVTKTAG
+545 
-556 QQIAKKGAMGFGAR
+556 IGFGAR
-570 LLGGRLL
+570 LLGSRLL
-577 GFLGGPWG
+577 GFLGGPLG
-585 LLASIAIPA
+585 LALSIGIPL

-602 TNSVDKNTAA
+602 TNSVDKNTEA
-612 LTSEETKASIQD
+612 LNSDDNKASIQE
-624 RNQQAFVDA
+624 RNQQAFVEA

-651 DGNEAGDFA
+651 DGEPVGDFA
-660 PGGQQD
+660 PGNSSD
-666 FTGISLGLN
+666 FTGIALGIN

>member
-1 MIDRRSLVE
+1 MINSRSLVE
-10 VGVAMVLRDRFS
+10 VGVAMVLKDRFS

-48 STSNAFEF
+48 SAANAFDF
-56 GKELVGGMARAYQ
+56 GKELVGGMAKAYQ

-106 PLTAADIASGEKY
+106 PLTAKDIASGERY

-127 EQIERMI
+127 EQIEKMI

-142 IFSMPLGQKG
+142 IFSMPLGEKG
-152 GVADLVTNI
+152 GVADLMTNI

-242 TLSVTGQKKGGGE
+242 TLSVTGQKKAGST

-264 KTLVDASGNLL
+264 ASLVDSQGNLL
-275 RLDKIISILGDKLR
+275 RLDKIITLLGDKLR
-289 GKRGID
+289 GRRGID

-319 WTGANK
+319 WSGTNK
-325 LTELMDKVAGASG
+325 LTELMDKVNSAKD
-338 TVENL
+338 TVESL

-363 NFIVTAGSTLAEV
+363 NFVVTVGSTLAQV
-376 FSPVLKLG
+376 FNPLLKFG
-384 SGILKIINSMQET
+384 SGLFKIINDIQET

-411 VVGTLYQGFKF
+411 LVGTIYQGFKF
-422 IQGTIKM
+422 ISGTIRM

-434 ALATS
+434 ALATA
-439 ETNGMAEG
+439 ETEGMAAG
-447 MVRTNV
+447 MTKTNV
-453 QASILEGHMRN
+453 QATILEGHLRN
-464 ISAMMMRMTAM
+464 ISAMMMRMTAL

-481 FFALPMGGTIGKTR
+481 FFALPMGGTVGKTK
-495 KGTVVARDAR
+495 KGTVVARDSQ

-515 GAGVGAAVG
+515 GAGAGAAVG
-524 STVTKTAGQQI
+524 STVTRTAGQQV
-535 AKKGARGFGA
+535 AKRGA
-545 AVGSTVTKTAG
+545 
-556 QQIAKKGAMGFGAR
+556 IGFGAR
-570 LLGGRLL
+570 LLGSRLL
-577 GFLGGPWG
+577 GFLGGPLG
-585 LLASIAIPA
+585 LALSIGIPL

-602 TNSVDKNTAA
+602 TNSVDKNTEA
-612 LTSEETKASIQD
+612 LNSDDNKASIQE
-624 RNQQAFVDA
+624 RNQQAFVEA

-651 DGNEAGDFA
+651 DGEPVGDFA
-660 PGGQQD
+660 PGNSSD
-666 FTGISLGLN
+666 FTGIALGIN

>member
-1 MIDRRSLVE
+1 MINSRSLVE
-10 VGVAMVLRDRFS
+10 VGVAMVLKDRFS

-48 STSNAFEF
+48 SAANAFDF
-56 GKELVGGMARAYQ
+56 GKELVGGMAKAYQ

-106 PLTAADIASGEKY
+106 PLTAKDIASGERY

-127 EQIERMI
+127 EQIEKMI

-142 IFSMPLGQKG
+142 IFSMPLGEKG
-152 GVADLVTNI
+152 GVADLMTNI

-242 TLSVTGQKKGGGE
+242 TLSVTGQKKAGNT

-264 KTLVDASGNLL
+264 ASLVDSQGNLL
-275 RLDKIISILGDKLR
+275 RLDKIITMLGDKLR
-289 GKRGID
+289 GRRGID

-319 WTGANK
+319 WSGTNK
-325 LTELMDKVAGASG
+325 LTELMDKVNSAKG
-338 TVENL
+338 TVESL

-363 NFIVTAGSTLAEV
+363 NFVVTVGSTLAQV
-376 FSPVLKLG
+376 FNPLLKFG
-384 SGILKIINSMQET
+384 SGLLRIINDIQET

-411 VVGTLYQGFKF
+411 LVGTIYQGFKF
-422 IQGTIKM
+422 ISGTIRM

-434 ALATS
+434 ALATA
-439 ETNGMAEG
+439 ETEGMAAG
-447 MVRTNV
+447 MTKTNV
-453 QASILEGHMRN
+453 QATILEGHLRN
-464 ISAMMMRMTAM
+464 ISAMMMRMTAL

-481 FFALPMGGTIGKTR
+481 FFALPMGGTVGKTK
-495 KGTVVARDAR
+495 KGTVVARDSQ

-515 GAGVGAAVG
+515 GAGAGAAVG
-524 STVTKTAGQQI
+524 STVTRTAGQQV
-535 AKKGARGFGA
+535 AKRGA
-545 AVGSTVTKTAG
+545 
-556 QQIAKKGAMGFGAR
+556 IGFGAR
-570 LLGGRLL
+570 LLGSRLL
-577 GFLGGPWG
+577 GFLGGPLG
-585 LLASIAIPA
+585 LALSIGIPL

-602 TNSVDKNTAA
+602 TSSVDKNTEA
-612 LTSEETKASIQD
+612 LNSDDNKASIQE
-624 RNQQAFVDA
+624 RNQQAFVEA

-651 DGNEAGDFA
+651 DGEPVGDFA
-660 PGGQQD
+660 PGNSSD
-666 FTGISLGLN
+666 FTGIALGIN

>member
-1 MIDRRSLVE
+1 MINSRSLVE
-10 VGVAMVLRDRFS
+10 VGVAMVLKDRFS
-22 NEAGRISNSFRT
+22 NEAGRISHSFRT

-48 STSNAFEF
+48 SAANAFDF
-56 GKELVGGMARAYQ
+56 GKELVGGMAKAYQ

-106 PLTAADIASGEKY
+106 PLTAKDIASGERY

-127 EQIERMI
+127 EQIEKMI

-142 IFSMPLGQKG
+142 IFSMPLGEKG
-152 GVADLVTNI
+152 GVADLMTNI

-242 TLSVTGQKKGGGE
+242 TLSVTGQKKAGST

-264 KTLVDASGNLL
+264 ASLVDSQGNLL
-275 RLDKIISILGDKLR
+275 RLDKIITMLGDKLR
-289 GKRGID
+289 GRRGID

-319 WTGANK
+319 WSGTNK
-325 LTELMDKVAGASG
+325 LTELMDKVNSAKG
-338 TVENL
+338 TVESL

-363 NFIVTAGSTLAEV
+363 NFIVTAGSTLAKV
-376 FSPVLKLG
+376 FNPLLEFG
-384 SGILKIINSMQET
+384 SGLLKIINDIQET

-411 VVGTLYQGFKF
+411 LVGTLYQGFKF
-422 IQGTIKM
+422 ISGTIRM

-434 ALATS
+434 ALAMA
-439 ETNGMAEG
+439 ETEGMAAG
-447 MVRTNV
+447 MTKTNV
-453 QASILEGHMRN
+453 QATILEGHLRN
-464 ISAMMMRMTAM
+464 ISAMMMRMTAL

-481 FFALPMGGTIGKTR
+481 FFALPMGGTVGKTK
-495 KGTVVARDAR
+495 KGTVVARDSQ

-515 GAGVGAAVG
+515 GAGAGAAVG
-524 STVTKTAGQQI
+524 STVTRTAGQQV
-535 AKKGARGFGA
+535 AKRGA
-545 AVGSTVTKTAG
+545 
-556 QQIAKKGAMGFGAR
+556 IGFGAR
-570 LLGGRLL
+570 LLGSRLL
-577 GFLGGPWG
+577 GFLGGPLG
-585 LLASIAIPA
+585 LALSIGIPL

-602 TNSVDKNTAA
+602 TNSVDKNTEA
-612 LTSEETKASIQD
+612 LNSDDNKASIQE
-624 RNQQAFVDA
+624 RNQQAFVEA

-651 DGNEAGDFA
+651 DGEPVGDFA
-660 PGGQQD
+660 PGNSSD
-666 FTGISLGLN
+666 FTGIALGIN

>member
-1 MIDRRSLVE
+1 MINSRSLVE
-10 VGVAMVLRDRFS
+10 VGVAMVLKDRFS

-48 STSNAFEF
+48 SAANAFDF
-56 GKELVGGMARAYQ
+56 GKELVGGMAKAYQ

-106 PLTAADIASGEKY
+106 PLTAKDIASGERY

-127 EQIERMI
+127 EQIEKMI

-142 IFSMPLGQKG
+142 IFSMPVGEKG
-152 GVADLVTNI
+152 GVADLMTNI

-175 VDQLATAVTSANIS
+175 VDQLATAVNSANIS

-264 KTLVDASGNLL
+264 ASLVDASGNLL
-275 RLDKIISILGDKLR
+275 RLDKIITILGDKLR

-319 WTGANK
+319 WSGTNK
-325 LTELMDKVAGASG
+325 LIELMDKVNSAKG
-338 TVENL
+338 TVESL

-363 NFIVTAGSTLAEV
+363 NFVVTVGSTLAQV
-376 FSPVLKLG
+376 FNPLLKFG
-384 SGILKIINSMQET
+384 SGLFKIINDIQET

-411 VVGTLYQGFKF
+411 LVGTLYQGFKF
-422 IQGTIKM
+422 ISGTIRM

-434 ALATS
+434 ALATA
-439 ETNGMAEG
+439 ETEGMAAG
-447 MVRTNV
+447 MTKTNV
-453 QASILEGHMRN
+453 QATILEGHLRN
-464 ISAMMMRMTAM
+464 ISAMMMRMTAL

-481 FFALPMGGTIGKTR
+481 FFALPMGGTVGKTK
-495 KGTVVARDAR
+495 KGTVVARDSQ

-515 GAGVGAAVG
+515 GAGAGAAVG
-524 STVTKTAGQQI
+524 STVTRTAGQQV
-535 AKKGARGFGA
+535 AKRGA
-545 AVGSTVTKTAG
+545 
-556 QQIAKKGAMGFGAR
+556 IGFGAR
-570 LLGGRLL
+570 LLGSRLL
-577 GFLGGPWG
+577 GFLGGPLG
-585 LLASIAIPA
+585 LALSIGIPL

-602 TNSVDKNTAA
+602 TNSVDKNTEA
-612 LTSEETKASIQD
+612 LNSDDNKASIQE
-624 RNQQAFVDA
+624 RNQQAFVEA

-651 DGNEAGDFA
+651 DGEPVGDFA
-660 PGGQQD
+660 PGNSSD
-666 FTGISLGLN
+666 FTGIALGIN

>member
-1 MIDRRSLVE
+1 MINSRSLVE
-10 VGVAMVLRDRFS
+10 VGVAMVLKDRFS

-48 STSNAFEF
+48 SAANTFDF
-56 GKELVGGMARAYQ
+56 GKELVGGMAKAYQ

-83 MSGANAAQQAR
+83 VSGANAAQQAR

-106 PLTAADIASGEKY
+106 PLTAKDIASGERY
-119 LAMAGNNV
+119 LAMAGNNA
-127 EQIERMI
+127 EQIEKMI

-142 IFSMPLGQKG
+142 IFSMSVGEKG
-152 GVADLVTNI
+152 GVADLMTNI

-175 VDQLATAVTSANIS
+175 VDQLATAVNSANIS

-242 TLSVTGQKKGGGE
+242 TLSVTEQKKTGST

-264 KTLVDASGNLL
+264 ASLVDSQGNLL
-275 RLDKIISILGDKLR
+275 RLDKIITILGDKLR
-289 GKRGID
+289 GRRGID

-319 WTGANK
+319 WSGTNK
-325 LTELMDKVAGASG
+325 LTELMDKVNSAKG
-338 TVENL
+338 TVESL

-363 NFIVTAGSTLAEV
+363 NFVVTVGSTLAQV
-376 FSPVLKLG
+376 FNPLLKFG
-384 SGILKIINSMQET
+384 SGLFKIINDIQET

-411 VVGTLYQGFKF
+411 LVGTLYQGFKF
-422 IQGTIKM
+422 ISGTIRM

-434 ALATS
+434 ALATA
-439 ETNGMAEG
+439 ETEGMAAG
-447 MVRTNV
+447 MTKTNV
-453 QASILEGHMRN
+453 QATILEDHIRN
-464 ISAMMMRMTAM
+464 ISAMMKMTAL

-481 FFALPMGGTIGKTR
+481 FFALPMGGTIGKTK
-495 KGTVVARDAR
+495 KGTVVARDSQ

-515 GAGVGAAVG
+515 GAAVG
-524 STVTKTAGQQI
+524 STVTRTAGQQV
-535 AKKGARGFGA
+535 AKRGAIRFG
-545 AVGSTVTKTAG
+545 
-556 QQIAKKGAMGFGAR
+556 R
-570 LLGGRLL
+570 LLGSRLL
-577 GFLGGPWG
+577 GFLGGPLG
-585 LLASIAIPA
+585 LALSIGIPL

-602 TNSVDKNTAA
+602 TNSVDKNTEA
-612 LTSEETKASIQD
+612 LNSDDNKASIQE
-624 RNQQAFVDA
+624 RNQQAFVEA

-651 DGNEAGDFA
+651 DGEPVGDFA
-660 PGGQQD
+660 PGNSSD
-666 FTGISLGLN
+666 FTGIALGIN

>member
-106 PLTAADIASGEKY
+106 PLTAADIASGERY

-142 IFSMPLGQKG
+142 IFSMPLGGKG
-152 GVADLVTNI
+152 GVADLMTNI

-242 TLSVTGQKKGGGE
+242 TLSVTGQKKTGST

-264 KTLVDASGNLL
+264 ASLVDSQGNLL
-275 RLDKIISILGDKLR
+275 RLDKIITMLGDKLR
-289 GKRGID
+289 GRRGID

-319 WTGANK
+319 WSGTNK
-325 LTELMDKVAGASG
+325 LTELMDKVNSAKG
-338 TVENL
+338 TVESL

-384 SGILKIINSMQET
+384 SGILKIINSIQET

-464 ISAMMMRMTAM
+464 ISAMMMRTAM

-481 FFALPMGGTIGKTR
+481 FFALPMGGAIGKTK

-515 GAGVGAAVG
+515 GAGV
-524 STVTKTAGQQI
+524 
-535 AKKGARGFGA
+535 GA

>member
-1 MIDRRSLVE
+1 MINSRSLVE
-10 VGVAMVLRDRFS
+10 VGVAMVLKDRFS

-48 STSNAFEF
+48 SAANAFDF
-56 GKELVGGMARAYQ
+56 GKELVGGMAKAYQ

-106 PLTAADIASGEKY
+106 PLTAKDIASGERY

-127 EQIERMI
+127 EQIEKMI

-142 IFSMPLGQKG
+142 IFSMPLGEKG
-152 GVADLVTNI
+152 GVADLMTNI

-242 TLSVTGQKKGGGE
+242 TLSVTGQKKAGST

-264 KTLVDASGNLL
+264 ASLVDSQGNLL
-275 RLDKIISILGDKLR
+275 RLDKIITMLGDKLR
-289 GKRGID
+289 GRRGID

-319 WTGANK
+319 WSGTNK
-325 LTELMDKVAGASG
+325 LAELMDKVNSAKG
-338 TVENL
+338 TVESL

-363 NFIVTAGSTLAEV
+363 NFVVTVGSTLAQV
-376 FSPVLKLG
+376 FNPLLKFG
-384 SGILKIINSMQET
+384 SGLLKIINDIQET

-411 VVGTLYQGFKF
+411 LVGTIYQGFKF
-422 IQGTIKM
+422 ISGTIRM

-434 ALATS
+434 ALATA
-439 ETNGMAEG
+439 ETEGMAAG
-447 MVRTNV
+447 MTKTNV
-453 QASILEGHMRN
+453 QATILEGHLRN
-464 ISAMMMRMTAM
+464 ISAMMMRMTAL

-481 FFALPMGGTIGKTR
+481 FFALPMGGTVGKT
-495 KGTVVARDAR
+495 
-505 GRFTSMSTLA
+505 
-515 GAGVGAAVG
+515 
-524 STVTKTAGQQI
+524 
-535 AKKGARGFGA
+535 KK
-545 AVGSTVTKTAG
+545 V
-556 QQIAKKGAMGFGAR
+556 
-570 LLGGRLL
+570 L
-577 GFLGGPWG
+577 
-585 LLASIAIPA
+585 
-594 LIEVIGGL
+594 
-602 TNSVDKNTAA
+602 
-612 LTSEETKASIQD
+612 
-624 RNQQAFVDA
+624 
-633 VRSAIR
+633 
-639 DGFKDSRINISV
+639 
-651 DGNEAGDFA
+651 
-660 PGGQQD
+660 
-666 FTGISLGLN
+666 

>member
-1 MIDRRSLVE
+1 MINSRSLVE
-10 VGVAMVLRDRFS
+10 VGVAMVLKDRFS

-48 STSNAFEF
+48 SAANAFDF
-56 GKELVGGMARAYQ
+56 GKELVGGMAKAYQ

-83 MSGANAAQQAR
+83 ISGANAAQQAR

-106 PLTAADIASGEKY
+106 PLTAKDIASGERY

-127 EQIERMI
+127 EQIEKMI

-142 IFSMPLGQKG
+142 IFSMPLGEKG
-152 GVADLVTNI
+152 GVADLMTNI

-175 VDQLATAVTSANIS
+175 VDQLATAVNSANIS

-232 TALANMMRYL
+232 TALANLMRYL
-242 TLSVTGQKKGGGE
+242 TLSVTGQKKAGST

-264 KTLVDASGNLL
+264 ASLVDSQGNLL
-275 RLDKIISILGDKLR
+275 RLDKIITMLGDKLR
-289 GKRGID
+289 GRRGID

-319 WTGANK
+319 WSGTNK
-325 LTELMDKVAGASG
+325 LTELMDKVNSAKG
-338 TVENL
+338 TVESL
-343 TQERLQTPAGIIEQ
+343 AQERLQTPAGIIEQ

-363 NFIVTAGSTLAEV
+363 NFVVTVGSTLAQV
-376 FSPVLKLG
+376 FNPLLKFG
-384 SGILKIINSMQET
+384 SGLLKIINDIQET

-411 VVGTLYQGFKF
+411 LVGTLYQGFKF
-422 IQGTIKM
+422 ISGTIRM

-434 ALATS
+434 ALATA
-439 ETNGMAEG
+439 ETEGMAAG
-447 MVRTNV
+447 MTKTNV
-453 QASILEGHMRN
+453 QATILEGHLRN
-464 ISAMMMRMTAM
+464 ISAMMMRMTAL

-481 FFALPMGGTIGKTR
+481 FFALPMGGTVGKTK
-495 KGTVVARDAR
+495 KGTVVARDSQ

-515 GAGVGAAVG
+515 GAGAGAAVG
-524 STVTKTAGQQI
+524 STVTRTAGQQV
-535 AKKGARGFGA
+535 AKRGA
-545 AVGSTVTKTAG
+545 
-556 QQIAKKGAMGFGAR
+556 IGFGAR
-570 LLGGRLL
+570 LLGSRLL
-577 GFLGGPWG
+577 GFLGGPLG
-585 LLASIAIPA
+585 LALSIGIPL

-602 TNSVDKNTAA
+602 TNSVDKNTEA
-612 LTSEETKASIQD
+612 LNSDNNKASIQE
-624 RNQQAFVDA
+624 RNQQAFVEA

-651 DGNEAGDFA
+651 DGEPVGDFA
-660 PGGQQD
+660 PGNSSD
-666 FTGISLGLN
+666 FTGIALGIN

>member
-1 MIDRRSLVE
+1 MINSRSLVE
-10 VGVAMVLRDRFS
+10 VGVAMVLKDRFS

-48 STSNAFEF
+48 SAANAFDF
-56 GKELVGGMARAYQ
+56 GKELIGGMAKAYQ

-83 MSGANAAQQAR
+83 MSGANAAQQVR

-106 PLTAADIASGEKY
+106 PLTAKDIASGERY

-127 EQIERMI
+127 EQIEKMI

-142 IFSMPLGQKG
+142 IFSMPLGEKG
-152 GVADLVTNI
+152 GVADLMTNI

-242 TLSVTGQKKGGGE
+242 TLSVTGQKKAGST

-264 KTLVDASGNLL
+264 ASLVDSQGNLL
-275 RLDKIISILGDKLR
+275 RLDKIITMLGDKLR
-289 GKRGID
+289 GRRGID

-319 WTGANK
+319 WSGTNK
-325 LTELMDKVAGASG
+325 LTELMDKVNSAKG
-338 TVENL
+338 TVESL

-363 NFIVTAGSTLAEV
+363 NFVVTVGSTLAQV
-376 FSPVLKLG
+376 FNPLLKFG
-384 SGILKIINSMQET
+384 SGLLKIINDIQET

-411 VVGTLYQGFKF
+411 LVGTIYQGFKF
-422 IQGTIKM
+422 ISGTIRM

-434 ALATS
+434 ALATA
-439 ETNGMAEG
+439 ETEGMAAG
-447 MVRTNV
+447 MTKTNV
-453 QASILEGHMRN
+453 QATILEGHLRN

-535 AKKGARGFGA
+535 AKKGA
-545 AVGSTVTKTAG
+545 
-556 QQIAKKGAMGFGAR
+556 MGFGAR

-602 TNSVDKNTAA
+602 TNSVDNNTEA
-612 LTSEETKASIQD
+612 LNSDDNKASIQE
-624 RNQQAFVDA
+624 RNQQAFVEA

-651 DGNEAGDFA
+651 DGEPVGDFA
-660 PGGQQD
+660 PGNSSD
-666 FTGISLGLN
+666 FTGIALGIN

>member
-1 MIDRRSLVE
+1 MINSRSLVE
-10 VGVAMVLRDRFS
+10 VGVAMVLKDRFS

-48 STSNAFEF
+48 SAANAFDF
-56 GKELVGGMARAYQ
+56 GKELVGGMAKAYQ

-106 PLTAADIASGEKY
+106 PLTAKDIASGERY

-127 EQIERMI
+127 EQIEKMI

-142 IFSMPLGQKG
+142 IFNMPLGEKG
-152 GVADLVTNI
+152 GVADLMTNI

-242 TLSVTGQKKGGGE
+242 TLSVTGQKKAGST

-264 KTLVDASGNLL
+264 ASLVDSQGNLL
-275 RLDKIISILGDKLR
+275 RLDKIITMLGDKLR
-289 GKRGID
+289 GRRGID

-319 WTGANK
+319 WSGTNK
-325 LTELMDKVAGASG
+325 LTELMDKVNSAKG

-363 NFIVTAGSTLAEV
+363 NFIVTAGSTLAKV
-376 FSPVLKLG
+376 FNPLLKFG
-384 SGILKIINSMQET
+384 SGLLKIINDIQET
-397 WAGKFLVKVVATGA
+397 WAGKFLVKIVATGA
-411 VVGTLYQGFKF
+411 LVGTIYQGFKF
-422 IQGTIKM
+422 ISGTIRM

-434 ALATS
+434 ALATA
-439 ETNGMAEG
+439 ETEGMAAG
-447 MVRTNV
+447 MTKTNV
-453 QASILEGHMRN
+453 QATILEGHLRN
-464 ISAMMMRMTAM
+464 ISAMMMRMTAL

-481 FFALPMGGTIGKTR
+481 FFALPMGGTVGKTK
-495 KGTVVARDAR
+495 KGTVVARDSQ

-515 GAGVGAAVG
+515 GAGAGAAVG
-524 STVTKTAGQQI
+524 STVTRTAGQQV
-535 AKKGARGFGA
+535 AKRGA
-545 AVGSTVTKTAG
+545 
-556 QQIAKKGAMGFGAR
+556 IGFGAR
-570 LLGGRLL
+570 LLGSRLL
-577 GFLGGPWG
+577 GFLGGPLG
-585 LLASIAIPA
+585 LALSIGIPL
-594 LIEVIGGL
+594 LIEVIGSL
-602 TNSVDKNTAA
+602 TSSVDKNTEA
-612 LTSEETKASIQD
+612 LNSDDNKASIQE
-624 RNQQAFVDA
+624 RNQQAFVEA

-651 DGNEAGDFA
+651 DGEPVGDFA
-660 PGGQQD
+660 PGNSSD
-666 FTGISLGLN
+666 FTGIALGIN

>member
-1 MIDRRSLVE
+1 MINSRSLVE
-10 VGVAMVLRDRFS
+10 VGVAMVLKDRFS

-48 STSNAFEF
+48 SAANAFDF
-56 GKELVGGMARAYQ
+56 GKELVGGMAKAYQ

-106 PLTAADIASGEKY
+106 PLTAKDIASGERY

-127 EQIERMI
+127 EQIEKMI

-142 IFSMPLGQKG
+142 IFSIPLGEKG
-152 GVADLVTNI
+152 GVADLMTNI

-242 TLSVTGQKKGGGE
+242 TLSVTGQKKAGST

-264 KTLVDASGNLL
+264 ASLVDSQGNLL
-275 RLDKIISILGDKLR
+275 RLDKIITMLGDKLR
-289 GKRGID
+289 GRRGID

-319 WTGANK
+319 WSGTNK
-325 LTELMDKVAGASG
+325 LTELMDKVNSAKG
-338 TVENL
+338 TVESL

-363 NFIVTAGSTLAEV
+363 NFVVTVGSTLAQV
-376 FSPVLKLG
+376 FNPLLKFG
-384 SGILKIINSMQET
+384 SGLLKIINDIQET

-411 VVGTLYQGFKF
+411 LVGTLYQGFKF
-422 IQGTIKM
+422 ISGTIRM

-434 ALATS
+434 ALATA
-439 ETNGMAEG
+439 ETEGMAAG
-447 MVRTNV
+447 MTKTNV
-453 QASILEGHMRN
+453 QATILEGHLRN
-464 ISAMMMRMTAM
+464 ISAMMMRMTAL

-481 FFALPMGGTIGKTR
+481 FFALPMGGTVGKTK
-495 KGTVVARDAR
+495 KGTVVARDSQ

-515 GAGVGAAVG
+515 GAGAGAAVG
-524 STVTKTAGQQI
+524 STVTRTAGQQV
-535 AKKGARGFGA
+535 AKRGA
-545 AVGSTVTKTAG
+545 
-556 QQIAKKGAMGFGAR
+556 IGFGAR
-570 LLGGRLL
+570 LLGSRLL
-577 GFLGGPWG
+577 GFLGGPLG
-585 LLASIAIPA
+585 LALSIGIPL

-602 TNSVDKNTAA
+602 TNSVDKNT
-612 LTSEETKASIQD
+612 ETLNSDNNKASIQE
-624 RNQQAFVDA
+624 RNQQAFVEA

-651 DGNEAGDFA
+651 DGEPVGDFA
-660 PGGQQD
+660 PGNSSD
-666 FTGISLGLN
+666 FTGIALGIN

>member
-22 NEAGRISNSFRT
+22 NEAGRISDSFRT

-106 PLTAADIASGEKY
+106 PLTAADITSGEKY

-152 GVADLVTNI
+152 GVADLMTNI
-161 MQTFNIPSQNATQV
+161 MQTFNIPSQNATRV

-325 LTELMDKVAGASG
+325 LTELMDKVAGANG

-464 ISAMMMRMTAM
+464 ISAMMRMIAM

-481 FFALPMGGTIGKTR
+481 FLALPMGGTIGKTR

-515 GAGVGAAVG
+515 G
-524 STVTKTAGQQI
+524 TVV
-535 AKKGARGFGA
+535 GA

-602 TNSVDKNTAA
+602 TSSVDNNTAA
-612 LTSEETKASIQD
+612 LNSEETKASIQD
-624 RNQQAFVDA
+624 RNQQAFIDA
-633 VRSAIR
+633 VRGAIR

>member
-1 MIDRRSLVE
+1 MINSRSLVE
-10 VGVAMVLRDRFS
+10 VGVAMVLKDRFS

-48 STSNAFEF
+48 SAANAFDF
-56 GKELVGGMARAYQ
+56 GKELVGGMAKAYQ

-106 PLTAADIASGEKY
+106 PLTAKDIASGERY

-127 EQIERMI
+127 EQIEKMI

-142 IFSMPLGQKG
+142 IFSMSLGEKG
-152 GVADLVTNI
+152 GVADLMTNI

-242 TLSVTGQKKGGGE
+242 TLSVTGQKKAGST

-264 KTLVDASGNLL
+264 ASLVDSQGNLL
-275 RLDKIISILGDKLR
+275 RLDKIITMLGDKLR
-289 GKRGID
+289 GRRGID

-319 WTGANK
+319 WSGTNK
-325 LTELMDKVAGASG
+325 LTELMDKVNSAKG
-338 TVENL
+338 TVESL

-357 FKSNWE
+357 FESNWE
-363 NFIVTAGSTLAEV
+363 NFVVTVGSTLAQV
-376 FSPVLKLG
+376 FNPLLKFG
-384 SGILKIINSMQET
+384 SGLFKIINDIQET

-411 VVGTLYQGFKF
+411 LVGTLYQGFKF
-422 IQGTIKM
+422 ISGTIRM

-434 ALATS
+434 ALATA
-439 ETNGMAEG
+439 ETEGMAAG
-447 MVRTNV
+447 MTKTNV
-453 QASILEGHMRN
+453 QATILEGHLRN
-464 ISAMMMRMTAM
+464 ISAMMMRLTAL

-481 FFALPMGGTIGKTR
+481 FFALPMGGTVGKTK
-495 KGTVVARDAR
+495 KGTVVARDSQ

-515 GAGVGAAVG
+515 GAGAGAAVG
-524 STVTKTAGQQI
+524 STVTRTAGQQV
-535 AKKGARGFGA
+535 AKRGA
-545 AVGSTVTKTAG
+545 
-556 QQIAKKGAMGFGAR
+556 IGFGAR
-570 LLGGRLL
+570 LLGSRLL
-577 GFLGGPWG
+577 GFLGGPLG
-585 LLASIAIPA
+585 LALSIGIPL
-594 LIEVIGGL
+594 LIEVIGSL
-602 TNSVDKNTAA
+602 TSSVDKNTEA
-612 LTSEETKASIQD
+612 LNSDDNKASIQE
-624 RNQQAFVDA
+624 RNQQAFVEA

-651 DGNEAGDFA
+651 DGEPVGDFA
-660 PGGQQD
+660 PGNSSD
-666 FTGISLGLN
+666 FTGIALGIN

>member
-1 MIDRRSLVE
+1 MINSRSLVE
-10 VGVAMVLRDRFS
+10 VGVAMVLKDRFS

-48 STSNAFEF
+48 SAANAFDF
-56 GKELVGGMARAYQ
+56 GKELVGGMAKAYQ

-106 PLTAADIASGEKY
+106 PLTVKDIASGERY

-127 EQIERMI
+127 EQIEKMI

-142 IFSMPLGQKG
+142 IFSMPLGEKG
-152 GVADLVTNI
+152 GVADLMTNI

-202 EFRNAKISMGDAAAA
+202 EFRNAKISIGDAAAA

-242 TLSVTGQKKGGGE
+242 TLSVTEQKKAGST

-264 KTLVDASGNLL
+264 ASLVDSQGNLL
-275 RLDKIISILGDKLR
+275 RLDKIITMLGDKLR
-289 GKRGID
+289 GRRGID

-319 WTGANK
+319 WSGTNK
-325 LTELMDKVAGASG
+325 LTELMDKVNSAKG
-338 TVENL
+338 TVESL

-357 FKSNWE
+357 FKSNWG
-363 NFIVTAGSTLAEV
+363 NFIVTAGSTLAQV
-376 FSPVLKLG
+376 FSPILKLG
-384 SGILKIINSMQET
+384 SGLLKIINDIQET

-411 VVGTLYQGFKF
+411 IVGTLYQGFKF
-422 IQGTIKM
+422 ISGTIRM

-434 ALATS
+434 ALATA
-439 ETNGMAEG
+439 ETEGMALG
-447 MVRTNV
+447 MTKTNV
-453 QASILEGHMRN
+453 QASILEGHLRN
-464 ISAMMMRMTAM
+464 ISAMMMRMTAL

-481 FFALPMGGTIGKTR
+481 FFALPMGGTVGKMKNGR
-495 KGTVVARDAR
+495 IAAR
-505 GRFTSMSTLA
+505 GADGKFISMAGLA
-515 GAGVGAAVG
+515 GAGAA
-524 STVTKTAGQQI
+524 SSMATNTAKTVGQQVV
-535 AKKGARGFGA
+535 KKGAIRGA
-545 AVGSTVTKTAG
+545 A
-556 QQIAKKGAMGFGAR
+556 GF
-570 LLGGRLL
+570 LGGRLL
-577 GFLGGPWG
+577 GFLGGPVG
-585 LLASIAIPA
+585 LALSIGIPL
-594 LIEVIGGL
+594 LIDVIGGL
-602 TNSVDKNTAA
+602 TSSVDKNTEA
-612 LTSEETKASIQD
+612 LNSEESKASIQE

-651 DGNEAGDFA
+651 DGEPAGDFA

-666 FTGISLGLN
+666 FTGIALGIN

>member
-1 MIDRRSLVE
+1 MINSRSLVE
-10 VGVAMVLRDRFS
+10 VGVAMVLKDRFS

-34 MMNDM
+34 MMNDR

-48 STSNAFEF
+48 SAANAFDF
-56 GKELVGGMARAYQ
+56 GKELVGGMAKAYQ

-106 PLTAADIASGEKY
+106 PLTAKDIASGERY

-142 IFSMPLGQKG
+142 IFSMPLGEKG
-152 GVADLVTNI
+152 GVADLMTNI

-242 TLSVTGQKKGGGE
+242 TLSVTGQKKAGST

-264 KTLVDASGNLL
+264 ASLVDSQGNLL
-275 RLDKIISILGDKLR
+275 RLDKIITMLGDKLR
-289 GKRGID
+289 GRRGID

-319 WTGANK
+319 WSGTNK
-325 LTELMDKVAGASG
+325 LTELMDKVNSAKG
-338 TVENL
+338 TVESL

-363 NFIVTAGSTLAEV
+363 NFVVTVGSTLTQV
-376 FSPVLKLG
+376 FNPLLKFG
-384 SGILKIINSMQET
+384 SGLLKIINDIQET

-411 VVGTLYQGFKF
+411 LVGTLYQGFKF
-422 IQGTIKM
+422 ISGTIRM

-434 ALATS
+434 ALATA
-439 ETNGMAEG
+439 ETEGMAAG
-447 MVRTNV
+447 MTKTNV
-453 QASILEGHMRN
+453 QATILEGHLRN
-464 ISAMMMRMTAM
+464 ISAMMMRMTAL

-481 FFALPMGGTIGKTR
+481 FFALPMGGTVGKTK
-495 KGTVVARDAR
+495 KGTVVARDSQ

-515 GAGVGAAVG
+515 GAGAGAAVG
-524 STVTKTAGQQI
+524 STVTRTAGQQV
-535 AKKGARGFGA
+535 AKRGA
-545 AVGSTVTKTAG
+545 
-556 QQIAKKGAMGFGAR
+556 IGFGAR
-570 LLGGRLL
+570 LLGSRLL
-577 GFLGGPWG
+577 GFLGGPLG
-585 LLASIAIPA
+585 LALSIGIPL

-602 TNSVDKNTAA
+602 TNSVDKNTEA
-612 LTSEETKASIQD
+612 LNSDDNKASIQE
-624 RNQQAFVDA
+624 RNQQAFVEA

-651 DGNEAGDFA
+651 DGEPVGDFA
-660 PGGQQD
+660 PGNSSD
-666 FTGISLGLN
+666 FTGIALGIN

>member
-1 MIDRRSLVE
+1 MINSRSLVE
-10 VGVAMVLRDRFS
+10 VGVAMVLKDRFS

-48 STSNAFEF
+48 SAANAFDF
-56 GKELVGGMARAYQ
+56 GKELVGGMAKAYQ

-83 MSGANAAQQAR
+83 MSGANAAQQVR
-94 LMQVAKEVNEVT
+94 LMQVAKEVNEVL
-106 PLTAADIASGEKY
+106 PLTAKDIASGEKY

-127 EQIERMI
+127 EQIEKMI

-142 IFSMPLGQKG
+142 IFSMPLGEKG
-152 GVADLVTNI
+152 GVADLMTNI

-242 TLSVTGQKKGGGE
+242 TLSVTGQKKAGST

-264 KTLVDASGNLL
+264 ASLVDSQGNLL
-275 RLDKIISILGDKLR
+275 RLDKIITMLGDKFR
-289 GKRGID
+289 GRRGID

-319 WTGANK
+319 WSGTNK
-325 LTELMDKVAGASG
+325 LTELMDKVNSAKG
-338 TVENL
+338 TVESL

-363 NFIVTAGSTLAEV
+363 NFVVTVGSTLAQV
-376 FSPVLKLG
+376 FNPLLKFG
-384 SGILKIINSMQET
+384 SGLFKIINDIQET

-411 VVGTLYQGFKF
+411 LVGTLYQGFKF
-422 IQGTIKM
+422 ISGTIRM

-434 ALATS
+434 ALATA
-439 ETNGMAEG
+439 ETEGMAAG
-447 MVRTNV
+447 MTKTNV
-453 QASILEGHMRN
+453 QATILEGHLRN
-464 ISAMMMRMTAM
+464 ISAMMMRMTAL

-481 FFALPMGGTIGKTR
+481 FFALPMGGTVGKTK
-495 KGTVVARDAR
+495 KGTVVARDSQ

-515 GAGVGAAVG
+515 GAGAGAAVG
-524 STVTKTAGQQI
+524 STVTRTAGQQV
-535 AKKGARGFGA
+535 AKRGA
-545 AVGSTVTKTAG
+545 
-556 QQIAKKGAMGFGAR
+556 IGFGAR
-570 LLGGRLL
+570 LLGSRLL
-577 GFLGGPWG
+577 GFLGGPLG
-585 LLASIAIPA
+585 LALSIGIPL
-594 LIEVIGGL
+594 LIEVIGSL
-602 TNSVDKNTAA
+602 TSSVDKNTEA
-612 LTSEETKASIQD
+612 LNSDDNKASIQE
-624 RNQQAFVDA
+624 RNQQAFVEA

-651 DGNEAGDFA
+651 DGEPVGDFA
-660 PGGQQD
+660 PGNSSD
-666 FTGISLGLN
+666 FTGIALGIN

>member
-106 PLTAADIASGEKY
+106 PLTAADIASGERY

-152 GVADLVTNI
+152 GVADLMTNI

-325 LTELMDKVAGASG
+325 LTELMDKVAGAASG

-376 FSPVLKLG
+376 FNPVLKLG
-384 SGILKIINSMQET
+384 SRILGIINSMQET

-411 VVGTLYQGFKF
+411 VIGTLYQGFKF
-422 IQGTIKM
+422 IQGTIRM

-434 ALATS
+434 ALATT

-535 AKKGARGFGA
+535 AKKGA
-545 AVGSTVTKTAG
+545 
-556 QQIAKKGAMGFGAR
+556 MGFGAR

-602 TNSVDKNTAA
+602 TSSVDNNTAA
-612 LTSEETKASIQD
+612 LNSEETKASIQD
-624 RNQQAFVDA
+624 RNQQAFIDA
-633 VRSAIR
+633 VRGAIR

>member
-1 MIDRRSLVE
+1 MINNRSLVE
-10 VGVAMVLRDRFS
+10 VGVAMVLKDRFS

-48 STSNAFEF
+48 SAANAFDF
-56 GKELVGGMARAYQ
+56 GKELVGGMAKAYQ

-106 PLTAADIASGEKY
+106 PLTAKDIASGERY

-127 EQIERMI
+127 EQIEKMI

-142 IFSMPLGQKG
+142 IFSMPLGEKG
-152 GVADLVTNI
+152 GVADLMTNI

-242 TLSVTGQKKGGGE
+242 TLSVTGQKKAGNT

-264 KTLVDASGNLL
+264 ASLVDSQGNLL
-275 RLDKIISILGDKLR
+275 RLDKIITMLGDKLR
-289 GKRGID
+289 GRRGID

-319 WTGANK
+319 WSGTNK
-325 LTELMDKVAGASG
+325 LTELMDKVNSAKG
-338 TVENL
+338 TVESL

-363 NFIVTAGSTLAEV
+363 NFVVTVGSTLAQV
-376 FSPVLKLG
+376 FSPILKLG
-384 SGILKIINSMQET
+384 SGLLKIINDIQET

-411 VVGTLYQGFKF
+411 LVGTLYQGFKF
-422 IQGTIKM
+422 ISGTIRM

-434 ALATS
+434 ALATA
-439 ETNGMAEG
+439 ETEGMASG
-447 MVRTNV
+447 MTKTNV
-453 QASILEGHMRN
+453 QASILEGHLRN
-464 ISAMMMRMTAM
+464 ISAMMMRMTAL

-481 FFALPMGGTIGKTR
+481 FFALPMGGTVGKTK
-495 KGTVVARDAR
+495 KGTVVARDSQ
-505 GRFTSMSTLA
+505 GSFTSMSTLA
-515 GAGVGAAVG
+515 GAGAGAAVG
-524 STVTKTAGQQI
+524 STVTRTAGQQV
-535 AKKGARGFGA
+535 AKRGA
-545 AVGSTVTKTAG
+545 
-556 QQIAKKGAMGFGAR
+556 IGFGAR
-570 LLGGRLL
+570 LLGSRLL
-577 GFLGGPWG
+577 GFLGGPLG
-585 LLASIAIPA
+585 LALSIGIPL
-594 LIEVIGGL
+594 LIDVIGGL
-602 TNSVDKNTAA
+602 TSSVDKNTEA
-612 LTSEETKASIQD
+612 LNSEESKASIQE

-651 DGNEAGDFA
+651 DGEPAGDFA

-666 FTGISLGLN
+666 FTGIALGIN